1 MPLRLLL
8 LALCLMMFAGCST
21 PPPAAPAEIP
31 PPPTALL
38 MKCPTPDDLPD
49 VATARELAEFAA
61 GWVRNAACERSRSF
75 GLIES
80 WPR

>member
-1 MPLRLLL
+1 
-8 LALCLMMFAGCST
+8 
-21 PPPAAPAEIP
+21 
-31 PPPTALL
+31 

>member
-1 MPLRLLL
+1 MRPKALLPV
-8 LALCLMMFAGCST
+8 LCLMMFAGCST
-21 PPPAAPAEIP
+21 PPQHAPAEIP

>member
-1 MPLRLLL
+1 MPPRRLLP
-8 LALCLMMFAGCST
+8 ALCLMMFAGCST
-21 PPPAAPAEIP
+21 PPQSAPAEIP
-31 PPPTALL
+31 APPVALL